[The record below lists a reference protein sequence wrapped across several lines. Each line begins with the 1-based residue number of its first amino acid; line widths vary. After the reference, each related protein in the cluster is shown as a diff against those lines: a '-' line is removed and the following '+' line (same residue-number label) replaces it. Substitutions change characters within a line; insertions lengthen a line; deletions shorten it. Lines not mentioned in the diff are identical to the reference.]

1 MKYNK
6 GDIVV
11 CSHNKVNSYEYN
23 LIVGGKYEV
32 IGSMLIHGAKWGNDG
47 FSKVVLDVRKCDN
60 NDNTVQY
67 MQPDNL
73 FITLAVY
80 REFQLRKIL
89 E

>member
-32 IGSMLIHGAKWGNDG
+32 IGSMLIHGCGNG
-47 FSKVVLDVRKCDN
+47 VALNVRKCDN

>member
-32 IGSMLIHGAKWGNDG
+32 IGSMLIHGGENGG
-47 FSKVVLDVRKCDN
+47 FSKVALDVRKCDN

-67 MQPDNL
+67 IQPANL

-80 REFQLRKIL
+80 REFKLRQIL
-89 E
+89 D

>member
-6 GDIVV
+6 GDIVI

-32 IGSMLIHGAKWGNDG
+32 IGYMLIHGGGNDG
-47 FSKVVLDVRKCDN
+47 FSKVALDVRKCDN

-73 FITLAVY
+73 FITLDVY